1 MQLSA
6 DRLSGVFFL
15 LFGLAMYFLVI
26 PNYVE
31 ITDEGNLA
39 PNTLPNW
46 ISIIITLCG
55 AALIL
60 KPTQLLK
67 PTQHETQNLQ
77 AFLIT
82 GAYVAIL
89 VAGIYAMSLF
99 GFVYIAPVLALAIMV
114 MIGERRPLWL
124 IAGAVAMPAIIW
136 FFVIHVLGRVLP

>member
-55 AALIL
+55 AALI
-60 KPTQLLK
+60 LK